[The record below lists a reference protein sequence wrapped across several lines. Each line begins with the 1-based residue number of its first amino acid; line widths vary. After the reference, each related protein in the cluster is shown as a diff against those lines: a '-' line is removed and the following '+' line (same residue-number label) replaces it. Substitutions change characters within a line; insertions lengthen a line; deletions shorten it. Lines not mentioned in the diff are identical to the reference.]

1 MKPPL
6 SNRSRIPAIMPG
18 RWRGGGWSKMA
29 VCCCWAAPRLRCRAF
44 YEVGQ
49 GQGYAADPFQR
60 AKAQPLPEVE
70 IVSMAREFQAGNRS
84 MFSQCL
90 RQTMEDSLS
99 RGEQVILF
107 LNRRGFSSAIVCR
120 ECGYTLTCEKCSIAL
135 TYHKEQNL
143 AKCHYCDYMTPAPKH
158 CPHCGSRFI
167 RYMGSGTELVAEEV
181 RRLWPWVT
189 TDRMDLDT
197 TQNKDAHNQIL
208 ERFARGETQVLIG
221 TQMVAKGLDFPNVT
235 AVGVL
240 AADLILNLPD
250 YTAAERTFQLLTQVA
265 GRAGRGDKLG
275 RVVIQTYNPEHYSIV
290 AAQQHDYLAFYEK
303 RNPDAGADGVSAFLL
318 SGAAFGIGFSA
329 CRIAGG
335 AAGHGCSAGAALS
348 GGGIVGAVGSACFD
362 CAPPASVSCDS
373 KGRIFR
379 FIAEAAE
386 YGQKLMNLSRKSK
399 TLRILIDV
407 EPLSVL

>member
-1 MKPPL
+1 M
-6 SNRSRIPAIMPG
+6 
-18 RWRGGGWSKMA
+18 
-29 VCCCWAAPRLRCRAF
+29 
-44 YEVGQ
+44 
-49 GQGYAADPFQR
+49 
-60 AKAQPLPEVE
+60 
-70 IVSMAREFQAGNRS
+70 
-84 MFSQCL
+84 
-90 RQTMEDSLS
+90 
-99 RGEQVILF
+99 
-107 LNRRGFSSAIVCR
+107 
-120 ECGYTLTCEKCSIAL
+120 
-135 TYHKEQNL
+135 
-143 AKCHYCDYMTPAPKH
+143 
-158 CPHCGSRFI
+158 
-167 RYMGSGTELVAEEV
+167 AEEV
-181 RRLWPWVT
+181 HRLWPWVT

-221 TQMVAKGLDFPNVT
+221 TQMVTKGLDFPNVT

-303 RNPDAGADGVSAFLL
+303 EIQMRELMVYPPFCYLVRLLVSDFQPVGLL
-318 SGAAFGIGFSA
+318 EAMREMA
-329 CRIAGG
+329 
-335 AAGHGCSAGAALS
+335 AALVQHYPS
-348 GGGIVGAVGSACFD
+348 VELLGPSEAPVSIVRRRHRFHVIL
-362 CAPPASVSCDS
+362 
-373 KGRIFR
+373 KGESLDTLR
-379 FIAEAAE
+379 EVAE